1 MSNKRA
7 EGKKILSSWV
17 WENDIEKLRQ
27 FADENGVTMSDL
39 IKSLIK
45 GLDTMD
51 KKARDILVEE
61 AKRQKESN

>member
-17 WENDIEKLRQ
+17 WETDIQKLKQ
-27 FADENGVTMSDL
+27 FAAENDVTMSDL
-39 IKSLIK
+39 IKALIS

-51 KKARDILVEE
+51 KGALDKLVRDAR
-61 AKRQKESN
+61 KQKGE